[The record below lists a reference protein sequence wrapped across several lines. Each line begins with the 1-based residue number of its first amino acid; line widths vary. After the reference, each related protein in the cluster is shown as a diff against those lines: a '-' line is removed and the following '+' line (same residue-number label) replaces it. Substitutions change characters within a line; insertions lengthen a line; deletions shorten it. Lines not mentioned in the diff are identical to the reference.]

1 MARLDHHV
9 IIKAL
14 MLKTKIQKNT
24 KVISLHL
31 PKRVGQRFVLLA
43 VATSISLSLAAVP
56 IVKALT
62 SAELQERAQLQQAI
76 KDQQNAK
83 SLLGVEASSISE
95 AIAKLQAQITTLQN
109 QIDDSQRQI
118 DDIQKQIDAA
128 EQELA
133 RQKKVLGENIKTM
146 YLEGQI
152 STLEMLASSKDLSEF
167 VDKQQYRNSVQ
178 DKIKDTLEKIT
189 ALKHQL
195 RAQKEEVERYL
206 KDQEKARDQIAAQK
220 GEQNRLLGL
229 NQDQQN
235 ALSQQIKDNS
245 ARVAELNRKQVD
257 ENRRAMGGNIPSG
270 VAGGGGY
277 KYGDAVCLW
286 PGSADPPCRQYDW
299 GYPGASSPRNLY
311 DEWGYGYRNC
321 TSWAAFRVAQVKG
334 YTPAGLSGLGNAKDW
349 PGNTSANVNR
359 DPSGGVVVAIS
370 QGTYGHV
377 RFVENANSD
386 GSIEVS
392 DYNLG
397 GDGIYRRYT
406 LTAADISRIGLQFIH
421 F

>member
-1 MARLDHHV
+1 MQKIKRLQTLV
-9 IIKAL
+9 
-14 MLKTKIQKNT
+14 LKTGFRATLVAIAI
-24 KVISLHL
+24 VAGLS
-31 PKRVGQRFVLLA
+31 FV
-43 VATSISLSLAAVP
+43 AVP
-56 IVKALT
+56 LVHALT
-62 SAELQERAQLQQAI
+62 AQEIQERAQLQQAI
-76 KDQQNAK
+76 EDQKKAK
-83 SLLGVEASSISE
+83 QVLSVEASSISE
-95 AIAKLQAQITTLQN
+95 AIAKLQAQIATLQA
-109 QIDDSQRQI
+109 QIDASQRQV
-118 DDIQKQIDAA
+118 DDLQKQIEAA

-178 DKIKDTLEKIT
+178 DKIKQTLDKIT
-189 ALKHQL
+189 ALKFQL

-206 KDQEKARDQIAAQK
+206 KDQEKARDQIATQK
-220 GEQNRLLGL
+220 TEQNRLLSL

-235 ALSQQIKDNS
+235 SLNQQIKDNS

-257 ENRRAMGGNIPSG
+257 ENRAALGGRIPAG
-270 VAGGGGY
+270 IAGGGGY
-277 KYGDAVCLW
+277 KYGDATCLW

-299 GYPGASSPRNLY
+299 GYPGASSPRNLF

-334 YTPAGLSGLGNAKDW
+334 YTPAGLSLLGHAKDW
-349 PGNTSANVNR
+349 PYNTSATVNR
-359 DPSGGVVVAIS
+359 NPSGGVVVAIS

-377 RFVENANSD
+377 RFVEDVYGD

-397 GDGIYRRYT
+397 GDGVYRRYS
-406 LTAADISRIGLQFIH
+406 LSSADISRIGLQFIH

>member
-1 MARLDHHV
+1 
-9 IIKAL
+9 
-14 MLKTKIQKNT
+14 MLKLILRANIKTLMVQTKIQKN
-24 KVISLHL
+24 
-31 PKRVGQRFVLLA
+31 RFNIAGRRLVLL
-43 VATSISLSLAAVP
+43 VLGILMSLSLVAVP

-62 SAELQERAQLQQAI
+62 NAEIQERQQLQDAI
-76 KDQQNAK
+76 NQQKKAKD
-83 SLLGVEASSISE
+83 LLGVEASSISE
-95 AIAKLQAQITTLQN
+95 AVTKLQAQIATLQA
-109 QIDDSQRQI
+109 QIAASEDQI
-118 DDIQKQIDAA
+118 NEIQKQIEVA
-128 EQELA
+128 EQELT
-133 RQKKVLGENIKTM
+133 RQKGILGQNIKTM

-178 DKIKDTLEKIT
+178 DKIKETLEKIT

-206 KDQEKARDQIAAQK
+206 KDQEKARDQVAAQQA
-220 GEQNRLLGL
+220 EQNRLLAL
-229 NQDQQN
+229 NQEQQDSLN
-235 ALSQQIKDNS
+235 AQIKQNS

-257 ENRRAMGGNIPSG
+257 ENRRALGGNIPSG
-270 VAGGGGY
+270 IAGGGGY

-286 PGSADPPCRQYDW
+286 PGSADPPCREYDW
-299 GYPGASSPRNLY
+299 GYPNASSPRHLF

-334 YTPAGLSGLGNAKDW
+334 YTPAGLSLLGHAKDW
-349 PGNTSANVNR
+349 HSNTSAQVDNN
-359 DPSGGVVVAIS
+359 PSGGVTVATR

-377 RFVENANSD
+377 MFVEGVNGD

-397 GDGIYRRYT
+397 GDGVYRRYT
-406 LTAADISRIGLQFIH
+406 LSAAAVSGLRFIH

>member
-1 MARLDHHV
+1 
-9 IIKAL
+9 
-14 MLKTKIQKNT
+14 MLKLFYHGTISRNMPKIKKLKT
-24 KVISLHL
+24 LVMKTGIRATLIAFALV
-31 PKRVGQRFVLLA
+31 VGFSFV
-43 VATSISLSLAAVP
+43 AVP
-56 IVKALT
+56 LVHALT
-62 SAELQERAQLQQAI
+62 AQELQERAQLQQAI
-76 KDQQNAK
+76 EDQKKAK
-83 SLLGVEASSISE
+83 QLLGVEASSISE
-95 AIAKLQAQITTLQN
+95 AIAKLQAQIATLQA
-109 QIDDSQRQI
+109 QIDASQRQV
-118 DDIQKQIDAA
+118 DELQKQIEAA

-133 RQKKVLGENIKTM
+133 RQRKVLGENIKTM

-167 VDKQQYRNSVQ
+167 VDKQQYRKSVQ
-178 DKIKDTLEKIT
+178 NKIKETLDKIT
-189 ALKHQL
+189 ALKFQL
-195 RAQKEEVERYL
+195 NAQKEEVERYL

-220 GEQNRLLGL
+220 TEQNRLLSL

-235 ALSQQIKDNS
+235 SLNQQIKDNS
-245 ARVAELNRKQVD
+245 ARVAALNQKQVD
-257 ENRRAMGGNIPSG
+257 ENRAALGGHIPSG
-270 VAGGGGY
+270 IPGGGGY

-299 GYPGASSPRNLY
+299 GYPGAASPRNLY

-349 PGNTSANVNR
+349 PYNTSASVNR
-359 DPSGGVVVAIS
+359 NPSGGVVVAIS

-377 RFVENANSD
+377 RFVEDVNGD

-397 GDGIYRRYT
+397 GDGVYRRYS
-406 LTAADISRIGLQFIH
+406 LSPADISRIGLQFIH

>member
-1 MARLDHHV
+1 
-9 IIKAL
+9 
-14 MLKTKIQKNT
+14 MLKLVSRAIISKRMVNT
-24 KVISLHL
+24 KTLKNKKFYAGRNLVVLV
-31 PKRVGQRFVLLA
+31 VGILM
-43 VATSISLSLAAVP
+43 TLSLVAVP
-56 IVKALT
+56 IVRALT
-62 SAELQERAQLQQAI
+62 SAELQERQQLQDAI
-76 KDQQNAK
+76 DQQKQAK
-83 SLLGVEASSISE
+83 KLLGVEASSISE
-95 AIAKLQAQITTLQN
+95 AVAKLQAQIATLQN
-109 QIDDSQRQI
+109 QIATSQAQI
-118 DDIQKQIDAA
+118 EDIQKQIDAA

-178 DKIKDTLEKIT
+178 QKIKETLDKIT

-206 KDQEKARDQIAAQK
+206 KDQEKARDQVAEQQA
-220 GEQNRLLGL
+220 EQNRLLSL

-235 ALSQQIKDNS
+235 ALTQQIKDNS

-257 ENRRAMGGNIPSG
+257 ENRRALGGNIPAG

-299 GYPGASSPRNLY
+299 GYPGASSPRNLF

-349 PGNTSANVNR
+349 PGNTSAAVNR
-359 DPSGGVVVAIS
+359 SPSGGAVVAIS

-377 RFVENANSD
+377 RFVEDVYGD

-406 LTAADISRIGLQFIH
+406 LSQADINRIGLQFIH